1 MEPRPL
7 TLALRLAVT
16 LGPDGRWTARVEL
29 PDGSVRLFSSPFEL
43 ARFVAQVPAQVPA
56 AVPGKGGGLR

>member
-16 LGPDGRWTARVEL
+16 LGPDGRWTARAEL
-29 PDGSVRLFSSPFEL
+29 PDGSVKLFSSPFEL
-43 ARFVAQVPAQVPA
+43 ARFVAQVPAA
-56 AVPGKGGGLR
+56 APGKGGGLR